1 MEVREGT
8 TRRGSIKAR
17 GGNIMGRTKSIKP
30 TSTSIGIGPEAC
42 ACAKAAALVVLTE
55 PSTSKSE
62 GRHSVGWKLWVFTQS

>member
-1 MEVREGT
+1 
-8 TRRGSIKAR
+8 
-17 GGNIMGRTKSIKP
+17 MGRTKSIKP

-62 GRHSVGWKLWVFTQS
+62 GRHYVGWKLWVFTQS